1 MTADP
6 VTAAL
11 RYRAFISYS
20 HRDKSWAD
28 WLHRALEAYVVPRRL
43 VGQSTAAGLI
53 PRRLAPI
60 FRDRDE
66 LASATDLDRKVNE
79 ALAQSANLIVI
90 CSPHAAASRW
100 VDEEVLAFKRLGRG
114 ERIFCLVVDGEPNA
128 SAMPGRAAEECF
140 VHALRHRL
148 GADGALGEERIEPIA
163 ADARAGKDGKAN
175 AKLKL
180 IAGMLDVG
188 FDTLKQRELQRRA
201 RRMAAL
207 AALAL
212 VVMALTTTLAIT
224 AVIARNA
231 AEVARQV
238 AERRQKQ
245 AEGLV
250 NFMLGDLNDKLAQVG
265 RLDIMQAVDDRA
277 MSYFESLPITDVT
290 DVALEQRARALEKI
304 GSVRMDQGYLP
315 AALVSY
321 RAALKIAGKLVD
333 RAPTDVPRQLA
344 YARIWAFIGMAHW
357 QQGRLGAAQ
366 QDFDSA
372 HAILRRAQTHAP
384 DDLKLLFNL
393 AIIDNDL
400 AHVLEARGQF
410 DAATAQYRKM
420 LALCERLVATQPDNA
435 EWLEYLGIA
444 HNNLGK
450 LALQRGDL
458 LTAVA
463 QYAADDAIETRLA
476 ARDPRDNNRRQNMLV
491 SRAILGRTL
500 ALTGA
505 LDVGRND
512 LQQALAI
519 AGQLVEV
526 DPRNSSFQDNVAL
539 YGMQLSRLQRMGGNL
554 PAAHA
559 LIERS
564 LRIFHDLTRQDPS
577 NSGWQ
582 RAFAETQVEQAEQ
595 SRAAGQLDAAR
606 AQVQAALRILD
617 PLFVRHPDDHATL
630 LATMGA
636 RLLLAAVTSDAPAAR
651 HLRED
656 ALKTL
661 QVQKNGRADPR
672 LLALQV
678 EALLALQRQ
687 AEAQPIIRQLWQ
699 GGYRDV
705 ALVDR
710 LQRQRIA
717 YPVNVA
723 FQQKLLA
730 ADRTMHLR

>member
-6 VTAAL
+6 VTVAL

-20 HRDKSWAD
+20 HQDKSWAD

-43 VGQSTAAGLI
+43 VGQTTAAGTI

-114 ERIFCLVVDGEPNA
+114 ERIFCLIVAGEPNA

-163 ADARAGKDGKAN
+163 ADARAGKDGKTN

-188 FDTLKQRELQRRA
+188 FDVLKQRELQRRA
-201 RRMAAL
+201 RRMTAL

-212 VVMALTTTLAIT
+212 AVMALTTTLAIT

-231 AEVARQV
+231 AEVAQQA

-304 GSVRMDQGYLP
+304 GSVRLDQGHLP
-315 AALVSY
+315 EAMVSY
-321 RAALKIAGKLVD
+321 QAALKIARKLVD
-333 RAPTDVPRQLA
+333 SKPADTPRQIA
-344 YARIWAFIGMAHW
+344 YAEIWSFIGMTHW
-357 QQGRLGAAQ
+357 RMGQLGAAQ
-366 QDFDSA
+366 QDFESA
-372 HAILRRAQTHAP
+372 QTVLRRAQMHAP
-384 DDLKLLFNL
+384 DDREMLFHL
-393 AIIDNDL
+393 AIVDNNIG
-400 AHVLEARGQF
+400 HVLEARGQF
-410 DAATAQYRKM
+410 EAATVQYRKM
-420 LALCERLVATQPDNA
+420 LALCERLVAAAPDNA
-435 EWLEYLGIA
+435 EWLVALGNA

-458 LTAVA
+458 AAAVA
-463 QYAADDAIETRLA
+463 QYAADDAIESRLA
-476 ARDPRDNNRRQNMLV
+476 ARDPRDNQQRENMLI

-500 ALTGA
+500 ALAGA
-505 LDVGRND
+505 IGAGRRD
-512 LQQALAI
+512 LQQTVEI
-519 AGQLVEV
+519 ATGLLGV
-526 DPRNSSFQDNVAL
+526 DAHNTGYLEEVAL
-539 YGMQLSRLQRMGGNL
+539 YGMQLSRLQRMSGDL
-554 PAAHA
+554 SAAHA

-582 RAFAETQVEQAEQ
+582 RALAETQMEQAEQ

-606 AQVQAALRILD
+606 AQVQTALRILD
-617 PLFVRHPDDHATL
+617 PLFVRHPDDRATL
-630 LATMGA
+630 LATVGA
-636 RLLLAAVTSDAPAAR
+636 RLLLAAVTIDAPAAR
-651 HLRED
+651 HLRAD
-656 ALKTL
+656 ALKAL
-661 QVQKNGRADPR
+661 QAQKNGRDDPR
-672 LLALQV
+672 LQSLQV
-678 EALLALQRQ
+678 EALLALGRQ

-699 GGYRDV
+699 GGYRDA
-705 ALVDR
+705 ALVDL

-723 FQQKLLA
+723 FRQQLQA
-730 ADRTMHLR
+730 AIKAKRSP

>member
-43 VGQSTAAGLI
+43 VGQSTAAGVI

-163 ADARAGKDGKAN
+163 ADARAGKDGKTN

-290 DVALEQRARALEKI
+290 GVALEQRARALEKI

-526 DPRNSSFQDNVAL
+526 DPRNSSFQGNVAL
-539 YGMQLSRLQRMGGNL
+539 YGMQLSRLQRMGGDL
-554 PAAHA
+554 SAAHA

-636 RLLLAAVTSDAPAAR
+636 RLLLAAVTIDAPAAR

-661 QVQKNGRADPR
+661 QVHKNSRADPR

-678 EALLALQRQ
+678 EALLAVQRQ

-730 ADRTMHLR
+730 ADGTMHLR